1 MIENVMAVQNLRA
14 VELRGRM
21 HRARSIDS
29 LQTLLDDAHR
39 MRGLGMI
46 SAAHIEELA
55 GYSLSRM
62 RVVKARRQRE
72 AVK

>member
-1 MIENVMAVQNLRA
+1 MIENVIGLQNLRA
-14 VELRGRM
+14 AELRGRM

-39 MRGLGMI
+39 LRGHGMI
-46 SAAHIEELA
+46 SASHVEELA

-62 RVVKARRQRE
+62 RVVKARRERE
-72 AVK
+72 AVQ